1 LKLGRSYWEIPLRR
15 CSVILAAGAD
25 SLRVPMGGDAEI
37 SISSSPVEF
46 VSPLKL
52 EFDGEAS
59 EIEGPIDDELLDG
72 DEYSEDDVL
81 ETEEDRD

>member
-1 LKLGRSYWEIPLRR
+1 
-15 CSVILAAGAD
+15 
-25 SLRVPMGGDAEI
+25 MGGDAEI